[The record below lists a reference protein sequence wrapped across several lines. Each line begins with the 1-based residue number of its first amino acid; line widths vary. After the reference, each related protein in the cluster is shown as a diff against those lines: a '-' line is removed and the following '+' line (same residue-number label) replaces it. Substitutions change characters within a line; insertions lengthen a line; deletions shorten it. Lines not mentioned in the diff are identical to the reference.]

1 MIDTDSKHTG
11 VKTDLD
17 MNKYF
22 IPKVGNLMLDECEQ
36 VCVFVFEM
44 PLFSQA
50 TMNVKGSVL
59 HLFKQQVETM

>member
-1 MIDTDSKHTG
+1 MINTDSKQTG

-22 IPKVGNLMLDECEQ
+22 IPKVGNLMLDQCEQ

-44 PLFSQA
+44 PLFSHV
-50 TMNVKGSVL
+50 TMNIKGSVK
-59 HLFKQQVETM
+59 FVQAAS